1 MKNKNKEEYR
11 YKCKLKWL
19 CKYINFKGGVRKFFA
34 AIHNYFF
41 CLKYPFYKVYNV
53 YTDKFCGYSHT
64 WYDSIPKGWRKAFGK
79 QLSKELKKQL
89 IADGMLYT
97 FRFSQIKEKYG
108 TLRMYN
114 FSCTEEVNN
123 ILDKYEGLS
132 KQYCIYCGRPAQYIT
147 SGYVLYLCEKCLRK
161 ELGLKKNEE
170 LELHRYD
177 IDVVGKDE

>member
-1 MKNKNKEEYR
+1 MKNKDNKIYW
-11 YKCKLKWL
+11 YKRKLIMIGRDVK
-19 CKYINFKGGVRKFFA
+19 IHIHNFFA

-53 YTDKFCGYSHT
+53 YTDKFSGYART
-64 WYDSIPKGWRKAFGK
+64 WYNAIPKGWRKAFGK

-89 IADGMLYT
+89 IKDGMLYT

-114 FSCTEEVNN
+114 FGCTEEVDHLLN
-123 ILDKYEGLS
+123 KYEGLS
-132 KQYCIYCGRPAQYIT
+132 KRYCIYCGRPAQYIT
-147 SGYVLYLCEKCLRK
+147 SGYVSYLCEKCLRN

-170 LELHRYD
+170 LDLLRYNV
-177 IDVVGKDE
+177 DVIIEKDK